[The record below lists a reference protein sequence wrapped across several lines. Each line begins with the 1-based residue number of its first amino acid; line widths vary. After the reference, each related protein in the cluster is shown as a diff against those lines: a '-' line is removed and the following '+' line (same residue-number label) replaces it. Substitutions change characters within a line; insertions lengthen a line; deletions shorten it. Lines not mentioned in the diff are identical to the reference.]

1 MKIDWYLKWAATAVL
16 IAGTAVNSL
25 GFYPL
30 GPIILAIGGVLWLIV
45 SLMWREPALIV
56 TNAVMLATG
65 LAGLAWVYFV
75 A

>member
-1 MKIDWYLKWAATAVL
+1 MKLDWYLKWVATAVL

-30 GPIILAIGGVLWLIV
+30 GPIILALGGVLWLIV